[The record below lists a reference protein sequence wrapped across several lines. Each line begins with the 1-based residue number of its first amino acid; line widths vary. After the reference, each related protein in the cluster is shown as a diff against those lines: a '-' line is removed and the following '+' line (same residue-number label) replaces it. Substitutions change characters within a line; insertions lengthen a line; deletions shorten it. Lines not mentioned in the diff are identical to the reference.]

1 MNKSFGY
8 IRVAAAVPAIKVANP
23 DYNVKEIVSIVKK
36 LVLEKNTKVIVFP
49 ELCITAYTCG
59 DLFNQKALIK
69 EAEYA
74 LNNLLEETKKLNVL
88 IAVGMPVKADNQL
101 FNCAVIVKNGKI
113 LGAVPKTYI
122 PNYNEFYEKRW
133 FASSVSRISS
143 SVTLC
148 GQNVAFNENLLFKD
162 NLSDLCVGI
171 DVCEDLWVNIPP
183 SSYHTLYG
191 ANLILNLS
199 ASNETILKT
208 DYRRDI
214 VKVQSA
220 KCITAYAYCS
230 AGQDESTTDV
240 VFSGHALIAENGN
253 VLKENK
259 FFDESDIIYC
269 DIDLEKI
276 NNDRIKSNTYMEK
289 NDKKDYQY
297 IFFNLGCNENE
308 KLERHVD
315 PRPFVP
321 SNKEERNKRCKEILN
336 IQAIGLY
343 QRMNKIR
350 TKKAV
355 VGISGGLDSTLALIV
370 TVEAFKKLNVPLDG
384 IIAITMPGFGTTSRT
399 YNNATTLMR
408 ELGVTIKEIA
418 IQNACIQHFKDIG
431 HNVDVHDVTYENAQA
446 RERTQILMDVAN
458 QENGIVVGTG
468 DLSELAL
475 GWCTYNGD
483 QMSMYGV
490 NSSIPKTLVKY
501 LVKWYADEETEGDI
515 QTALLDVCDTP
526 VSPELLPPDKEGNI
540 QQFTESTVGSYDLND
555 FFLYNMI
562 RNGYEPKKI
571 YYLAKIAFDG
581 IFTEDVILETLKKF
595 YKRFFTQ
602 QFKRSCMPDGVKVG
616 SVSLSPRGDWRMPS
630 DASYEIWLNNLNGM
644 ENNSFDN

>member
-1 MNKSFGY
+1 MNKSFEY
-8 IRVAAAVPAIKVANP
+8 ARIAAGVPAIKIANP
-23 DYNVKEIVSIVKK
+23 MYNVKEIVSIVKK
-36 LVLEKNTKVIVFP
+36 SFHEKSVKVIVFP

-69 EAEYA
+69 EAEAA
-74 LNNLLEETKKLNVL
+74 LSFLLEETKAINIL
-88 IAVGMPVKADNQL
+88 IAVGMPIKTDNQL
-101 FNCAVIVKNGKI
+101 FNCAVIIKSGKI

-143 SVTLC
+143 SITLC
-148 GQNVAFNENLLFKD
+148 KQTVPFNENLLFKD
-162 NLSDLCVGI
+162 NLSALCIGI

-199 ASNETILKT
+199 ASNETIAKA

-214 VKVQSA
+214 VKIQSA

-230 AGQDESTTDV
+230 AGQTESTTDV
-240 VFSGHALIAENGN
+240 VFSGHALIAENGA
-253 VLKENK
+253 VLKENR
-259 FFDESDIIYC
+259 FSDESSIVYG
-269 DIDLEKI
+269 DIDLDKL
-276 NNDRIKSNTYMEK
+276 NNDRIKFNTYMGK

-297 IFFNLGCNENE
+297 INFDLGCSENF
-308 KLERHVD
+308 KIERYVD
-315 PRPFVP
+315 PKPFVP
-321 SNKEERNKRCKEILN
+321 SNQEERDKRCKEILN
-336 IQAIGLY
+336 LQATGLY
-343 QRMNKIR
+343 QRLSKIGA
-350 TKKAV
+350 KKAV

-370 TVEAFKKLNVPLDG
+370 TVEAFKKLGLPLNG
-384 IIAITMPGFGTTSRT
+384 IIAVTMPGFGTTSRT
-399 YNNATTLMR
+399 YNNATTLMK
-408 ELGVTIKEIA
+408 ELGVTIKEIS
-418 IQNACIQHFKDIG
+418 IKDACVQHFKDIE
-431 HNVDVHDVTYENAQA
+431 HDMDVLDVTYENSQA
-446 RERTQILMDVAN
+446 RERTQILMDISN
-458 QENGIVVGTG
+458 KENGIVVGTG

-483 QMSMYGV
+483 HMSMYGV
-490 NSSIPKTLVKY
+490 NSSIPKTLVRY
-501 LVKWYADEETEGDI
+501 LVKWYAEEKTKGDI
-515 QTALLDVCDTP
+515 QKALLDVCDTP

-555 FFLYNMI
+555 FFLYNML
-562 RNGYEPKKI
+562 RNGYEPEKI

-581 IFTEDVILETLKKF
+581 VFVEDVILETLKKF

-630 DASYEIWLNNLNGM
+630 DASYELWLNKLNDI
-644 ENNSFDN
+644 NDPRIDP